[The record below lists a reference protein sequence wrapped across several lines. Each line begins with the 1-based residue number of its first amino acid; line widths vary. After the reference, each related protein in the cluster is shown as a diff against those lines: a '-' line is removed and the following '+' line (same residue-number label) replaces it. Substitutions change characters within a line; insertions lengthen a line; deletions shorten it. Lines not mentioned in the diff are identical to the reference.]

1 MKLFL
6 LQARYGAPFF
16 LAFSPAWNRPQRKK
30 LNNFRVTALTS
41 LAPAFLC
48 DGSIRHSLP
57 ACGSFDNEADV
68 GDLSEHFS
76 GAELACHC
84 CGGLRIETALID
96 ALELLRSLAG
106 KQIIVHD
113 AFRCPAHNQE
123 VGGVT
128 DSEHTRG
135 LAADIS
141 ILGFSLQQMYELA
154 LQVPAFRNGG
164 IGAYDTGF
172 LHVDVRAHQARWARL
187 RGQYVGI
194 HQLVTAPETLLAKAK
209 SSSEQA

>member
-6 LQARYGAPFF
+6 LVGRASARPFF
-16 LAFSPAWNRPQRKK
+16 ALWPACNRPQFKTEQFHSDCAHI
-30 LNNFRVTALTS
+30 LAS
-41 LAPAFLC
+41 LISCLIEAANR
-48 DGSIRHSLP
+48 S
-57 ACGSFDNEADV
+57 SFPLRNSGDEADV

-76 GAELACHC
+76 KAELACHC
-84 CGGLRIETALID
+84 CGELQIETALID
-96 ALELLRSLAG
+96 ALELLRSYAG
-106 KQIIVHD
+106 KQIVVHD
-113 AFRCPAHNQE
+113 AYRCPVHNQD

-135 LAADIS
+135 MAADIS
-141 ILGFSLQQMYELA
+141 ILGFSLQQMFDLA

-172 LHVDVRAHQARWARL
+172 LHVDVRSHQARWARL
-187 RGQYVGI
+187 NGQYVGI
-194 HQLVTAPETLLAKAK
+194 HQLVTTPSTLLAKAQ